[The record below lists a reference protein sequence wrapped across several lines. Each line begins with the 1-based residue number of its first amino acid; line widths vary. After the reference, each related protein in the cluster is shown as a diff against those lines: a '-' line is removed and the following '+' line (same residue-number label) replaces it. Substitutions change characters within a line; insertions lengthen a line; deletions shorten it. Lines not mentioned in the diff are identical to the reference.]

1 MLLKAV
7 LIVCVVRKERKE
19 NIGLAHASFISLRR
33 AGGRRSGQDGGART
47 SLPIGWKSR
56 SGTPPGLTFF
66 GPRAH
71 DASLV
76 GCRLTTTTD
85 ALDAFC

>member
-33 AGGRRSGQDGGART
+33 AGGRRSGQDGGAGT
-47 SLPIGWKSR
+47 LLPIGWKSR
-56 SGTPPGLTFF
+56 VQGRRLDSHFLA
-66 GPRAH
+66 RALMTH
-71 DASLV
+71 PWWAV
-76 GCRLTTTTD
+76 G
-85 ALDAFC
+85 